1 MKSILTITLL
11 VITNLT
17 FGQSNSAKDTL
28 ISNPTYDKTL
38 AEKRA
43 GSKKKKD
50 KQKKEAKKRV
60 DEVEG

>member
-1 MKSILTITLL
+1 
-11 VITNLT
+11 V
-17 FGQSNSAKDTL
+17 G
-28 ISNPTYDKTL
+28 ISWRFDEKYQPIKVEIGEGE
-38 AEKRA
+38 EKRA